1 LKFVI
6 VGAGALGTIMAG
18 HLARAGQDVTLVAR
32 GKRAA
37 FLKENNIT
45 LTGLVDFNIPCTI
58 VENVGKIK
66 TADVLIIAVKT
77 YDMEG
82 VLADVGHLDV
92 HSVLSVQNGVLKN
105 EQLAVVFG
113 KEKVLG
119 AAAFFSGELMLDGA
133 VSFTLN
139 SRFCIGEWPQGT
151 SQRVDDI
158 VSVVADAGINCEAVP
173 KIQSIEWSKFT
184 GWVGMMAPA
193 VLTRVETYK
202 FLSHVQ
208 TATICA
214 RMMREVAAL
223 AHALGIPLEDTLP
236 LPVKTI
242 AAGSEQR
249 AVETLLQLGALMK
262 KNAPAH
268 RVSTLQ
274 DLISGKRLEVEETL
288 GYVMKKT
295 AEKGVSVPS
304 VDTCYRLISVIDHTI
319 SRQLANP

>member
-1 LKFVI
+1 
-6 VGAGALGTIMAG
+6 
-18 HLARAGQDVTLVAR
+18 
-32 GKRAA
+32 
-37 FLKENNIT
+37 
-45 LTGLVDFNIPCTI
+45 
-58 VENVGKIK
+58 
-66 TADVLIIAVKT
+66 
-77 YDMEG
+77 
-82 VLADVGHLDV
+82 
-92 HSVLSVQNGVLKN
+92 VLSVQNGVLKN

-202 FLSHVQ
+202 FLLHVQ

-214 RMMREVAAL
+214 RLMREVAAL
-223 AHALGIPLEDTLP
+223 ANALGIPLEDTLP

-288 GYVMKKT
+288 GYVMKKV
-295 AEKGVSVPS
+295 AEKGVSVPT

>member
-1 LKFVI
+1 MKFVI
-6 VGAGALGTIMAG
+6 VGAGALGSIIAG
-18 HLARAGQDVTLVAR
+18 HLVKAGQDVCLVAR

-37 FLKENNIT
+37 DLKNKGIA
-45 LTGLVDFNIPCTI
+45 LTDIVDVSVPCMV
-58 VENVGKIK
+58 VENIREIK
-66 TADVLIIAVKT
+66 AADVLIIAVKT
-77 YDMEG
+77 YDMDG
-82 VLADVGHLDV
+82 VLADVDHLDV
-92 HSVLSVQNGVLKN
+92 ACVLSVQNGVMKN

-223 AHALGIPLEDTLP
+223 ANALGIPLEDTPP
-236 LPVKTI
+236 LLVKTI

-288 GYVMKKT
+288 GYVMKKA
-295 AEKGVSVPS
+295 AEKGVPVPTF
-304 VDTCYRLISVIDHTI
+304 DTCYRMISGIDHTI
-319 SRQLANP
+319 SGQLADP